1 MSLFLGI
8 DTSNYTTSTALY
20 DSKTGEMVQQKK
32 LLPVKE
38 GQLGLRQSDA
48 VFHHTAQLHTL
59 IEELL
64 KDVDT
69 SKIAAIAASS
79 RPRPVDGSYM
89 PCFTVGE
96 NTAKILSSAMKIP
109 LYTFSHQE
117 GHIEAIRHYSSLK
130 DEVPLICFHFSG
142 GTTEALLLDENGK
155 LEIVGGSK
163 DIAYGQVLDRVG
175 VSLGYAFPC
184 GRELDEIA
192 VSASGHREI
201 LSKIKVKDGYVN
213 LSGIETQCQRVIED
227 YPQEELIDALF
238 ERLCESVADMTTQ
251 LAHKYDI
258 NNFIYAGGVS
268 CSTFMRNYLSEHM
281 YKDVNIVFGKPEM
294 SADNAI
300 GTALLGGKNIWL

>member
-69 SKIAAIAASS
+69 RKIAAIAASS

-96 NTAKILSSAMKIP
+96 NTAKFIFRNENPSL
-109 LYTFSHQE
+109 
-117 GHIEAIRHYSSLK
+117 HIFA
-130 DEVPLICFHFSG
+130 SG
-142 GTTEALLLDENGK
+142 GT
-155 LEIVGGSK
+155 
-163 DIAYGQVLDRVG
+163 Y
-175 VSLGYAFPC
+175 
-184 GRELDEIA
+184 
-192 VSASGHREI
+192 
-201 LSKIKVKDGYVN
+201 
-213 LSGIETQCQRVIED
+213 
-227 YPQEELIDALF
+227 
-238 ERLCESVADMTTQ
+238 
-251 LAHKYDI
+251 
-258 NNFIYAGGVS
+258 
-268 CSTFMRNYLSEHM
+268 
-281 YKDVNIVFGKPEM
+281 
-294 SADNAI
+294 
-300 GTALLGGKNIWL
+300 LGGIVRLAENRFV

>member
-96 NTAKILSSAMKIP
+96 NLSLI
-109 LYTFSHQE
+109 
-117 GHIEAIRHYSSLK
+117 HI
-130 DEVPLICFHFSG
+130 
-142 GTTEALLLDENGK
+142 
-155 LEIVGGSK
+155 
-163 DIAYGQVLDRVG
+163 
-175 VSLGYAFPC
+175 
-184 GRELDEIA
+184 
-192 VSASGHREI
+192 
-201 LSKIKVKDGYVN
+201 
-213 LSGIETQCQRVIED
+213 
-227 YPQEELIDALF
+227 
-238 ERLCESVADMTTQ
+238 
-251 LAHKYDI
+251 
-258 NNFIYAGGVS
+258 
-268 CSTFMRNYLSEHM
+268 SEPTRP
-281 YKDVNIVFGKPEM
+281 Y
-294 SADNAI
+294 
-300 GTALLGGKNIWL
+300 